1 MSVKKA
7 ESPPSSPPVGPR
19 IRNKGIRKV
28 RVGDL
33 LEAEWNPATHSDF
46 QGECLDGSIAEIGFI
61 GYPDVFELPDG
72 TLKLWDGHLRKSRL
86 LAVYGADAEIEV
98 AVCDLSE
105 PEAKKA
111 ALLKDPIAA
120 MREHD
125 AAKLD
130 ELLREVETGSE
141 ALAKMMDELAQE
153 NGIVPGE
160 ESETVLKQLDT
171 KAPPKMTWTLIGIP
185 TVRFGE
191 IAETIEHLANIPDAI
206 LEMAATD
213 G

>member
-1 MSVKKA
+1 MSVKEAK
-7 ESPPSSPPVGPR
+7 SPPSSPPVGPR

-86 LAVYGADAEIEV
+86 VAVYGADAEIEV

-160 ESETVLKQLDT
+160 EDVSDGGYKDIELGEAWQVVVQCKSEDEQREVYEH
-171 KAPPKMTWTLIGIP
+171 MTGEGFKCRLLTL
-185 TVRFGE
+185 
-191 IAETIEHLANIPDAI
+191 
-206 LEMAATD
+206 
-213 G
+213 